1 MSSKKTLE
9 LDQLKQLSLDELK
22 AYRAKAEERKAEL
35 AALKADTKK
44 GITEEQQEELDA
56 IAIFLVDVDD
66 IIEAKEDEAKKGSE
80 VYKVPKGEEKLV
92 HLKIV
97 NGHRFNPNTGKEES
111 KPFIQKF
118 TYGEFTVFKNSH
130 SMLGY
135 IVVGVLHDP
144 FNEALSLIKK

>member
-1 MSSKKTLE
+1 MFSEKTLE

-22 AYRAKAEERKAEL
+22 AYRAKAEECKAEL

-66 IIEAKEDEAKKGSE
+66 IIEAKEKSE

-97 NGHRFNPNTGKEES
+97 NGRRFNPNTGKEES

-135 IVVGVLHDP
+135 IVVEVLHDP
-144 FNEALSLIKK
+144 FNEARNLIKK

>member
-1 MSSKKTLE
+1 MFSEKTLE

-22 AYRAKAEERKAEL
+22 AYKAKAEERKAEL

-44 GITEEQQEELDA
+44 RITEEQQEELDA
-56 IAIFLVDVDD
+56 IAILLVDVDD
-66 IIEAKEDEAKKGSE
+66 IIEAKKESV

-97 NGHRFNPNTGKEES
+97 NGHRFNPSTGKEES

-118 TYGEFTVFKNSH
+118 TYGEFTVFKNSY

-135 IVVGVLHDP
+135 IVVEVLHDP
-144 FNEALSLIKK
+144 FNEAHVLIKK

>member
-1 MSSKKTLE
+1 MFSEKTLE
-9 LDQLKQLSLDELK
+9 LDQLKRLSLDELK

-44 GITEEQQEELDA
+44 GITEKQQEELDA

-66 IIEAKEDEAKKGSE
+66 IIEAKEELE

-97 NGHRFNPNTGKEES
+97 NGRRFNPNTGKEES

-118 TYGEFTVFKNSH
+118 TYGEFTVFKNTH

-135 IVVGVLHDP
+135 IVVEVLHDP
-144 FNEALSLIKK
+144 FNEAHSLIKK